1 MSKLVYFLVP
11 IGILFGGITVT
22 QFNRAEALI
31 DETEEMKHLSHQ
43 LTVID
48 AEPPMGL
55 NFCGERVP
63 LENAKVKKRMDRE
76 IRKNIKYHAATLHT
90 FKRMY
95 RYQDQFL
102 KILRRKG
109 VPEDFFYMSV
119 AESNLSNATSPVGA
133 QGFWQFM
140 RPTALH
146 YGLEVS
152 ATVDE
157 RFHPEKATEA
167 ACAYLLDA
175 QKQLGS
181 WTLVAA
187 AYNMGSGGV
196 RKAISKQQTEDY
208 YALKLNRET
217 GQYMYRILGYK
228 CIMEEPFR
236 YGFSLNER
244 QMYRPIPYYTVKVSE
259 DIDDLVAFAR
269 DNNATYRELKTLNP
283 WLIADKLTVKEG
295 KTYEIRFPLVAGWT
309 ADEMLVEDPDKLD
322 AIDAEMEVVPL
333 EEVAAA
339 EEMANVELEN
349 AEAP

>member
-11 IGILFGGITVT
+11 IGILFSGITVS
-22 QFNRAEALI
+22 QLHRKESMLG
-31 DETEEMKHLSHQ
+31 DMEELKHLSHQ
-43 LTVID
+43 LTIID

-55 NFCGERVP
+55 SFAGERVP
-63 LENAKVKKRMDRE
+63 LENAAVKKHMDRE
-76 IRKNIKYHAATLHT
+76 IGKNMQYHAATLHT

-95 RYQDQFL
+95 RYQEAFL

-109 VPEDFFYMSV
+109 IPEDFFYMAV

-140 RPTALH
+140 RATALH

-157 RFHPEKATEA
+157 RFHPEKSTLAAT
-167 ACAYLLDA
+167 AYLNDA
-175 QKQLGS
+175 YQQLGS

-196 RKAISKQQTEDY
+196 SKAMAEQGTEDY
-208 YALKLNRET
+208 YGLKLNRET

-244 QMYRPIPYYTVKVSE
+244 QMYRPIPYHSVQIAANIE
-259 DIDDLVAFAR
+259 DLPAFAHE
-269 DNNATYRELKTLNP
+269 NNVSYRELKTLNP
-283 WLIADKLTVKEG
+283 WLISDKLIVQQG
-295 KTYEIRFPLVAGWT
+295 KTYEIRLPLVNGWT
-309 ADEMLVEDPDKLD
+309 ADELLIEDPAKLD
-322 AIDAEMEVVPL
+322 AIDAQILEAAVSEELASIAVPSL
-333 EEVAAA
+333 
-339 EEMANVELEN
+339 
-349 AEAP
+349 PKK